1 MNQSLP
7 AADGR
12 PLPADRGSLAFGV
25 PTSAPGTIYALA
37 IAGGI
42 VVEPGEGRKIVFGR
56 NRPEVHVC
64 VGEHDRGV
72 SRHHGLLTHSHNQW
86 WVSNTGAR
94 PMRLP
99 GSRMVFTREEPTPL
113 EPGYT
118 PLFVR
123 GSANREHLLELY
135 VAGNDEPLATPR
147 PDDLTQRSRIWRLS
161 ETERLALVVLAQ
173 RYLLQEPYPQP
184 MAWRQAAVHL
194 DDLQPDASWNAKR
207 VERLVEKVRAR
218 LSANGVAGL
227 TREEV
232 GEPVGNTLNHNLIRE
247 LMETTTLVPP
257 DLSLLEDLD

>member
-1 MNQSLP
+1 MSIQLTGSQPL
-7 AADGR
+7 AAGLR
-12 PLPADRGSLAFGV
+12 SLAGGV
-25 PTSAPGTIYALA
+25 PTATPGTMYALG

-42 VVEPGEGRKIVFGR
+42 VVSPHEGRTIVFGR
-56 NRPEVHVC
+56 NRPEVHIC

-72 SRHHGLLTHSHNQW
+72 SRHHGLLTHHHHQW
-86 WVSNTGAR
+86 WISNTGRR

-99 GSRMVFTREEPTPL
+99 SSRTIFADEEPTPL
-113 EPGYT
+113 GPGYT

-123 GSANREHLLELY
+123 GSADREHLLELY
-135 VAGNDEPLATPR
+135 VAGADEPTAAPR
-147 PDDLTQRSRIWRLS
+147 PDDMTQPSTTWRLTP
-161 ETERLALVVLAQ
+161 TERIALVVLAQ

-194 DDLQPDASWNAKR
+194 DDLQPDAGWNAKR

-218 LSANGVAGL
+218 LSGNGVAGL

-247 LMETTTLVPP
+247 LMDTTTLVPP
-257 DLSLLEDLD
+257 DLRLLDPED

>member
-1 MNQSLP
+1 MSNSMQP
-7 AADGR
+7 TTMR
-12 PLPADRGSLAFGV
+12 PLPPHLGSLATGV
-25 PTSAPGTIYALA
+25 PRSAPGTIFARS

-42 VVEPGEGRKIVFGR
+42 VVEPKEGRTIVFGR

-64 VGEHDRGV
+64 IGENDRGV
-72 SRHHGLLTHSHNQW
+72 SRSHGKLTHHLNQW
-86 WVSNTGAR
+86 WVSNTGRR

-99 GSRMVFTREEPTPL
+99 GSRMVFTEEEPTPL

-118 PLFVR
+118 PVFVH

-135 VAGNDEPLATPR
+135 VAGPDDSPTAPR
-147 PDDLTQRSRIWRLS
+147 PSDMTLPAKTWRLS
-161 ETERLALVVLAQ
+161 PTERLVLVVLAQ

-194 DDLQPDASWNAKR
+194 DDMQPEEGWNAKR
-207 VERLVEKVRAR
+207 VERVVEKVRGR
-218 LSANGVAGL
+218 LSLAGVSGL

-247 LMETTTLVPP
+247 LMETTTLVPA
-257 DLSLLEDLD
+257 DLRLLDQFD